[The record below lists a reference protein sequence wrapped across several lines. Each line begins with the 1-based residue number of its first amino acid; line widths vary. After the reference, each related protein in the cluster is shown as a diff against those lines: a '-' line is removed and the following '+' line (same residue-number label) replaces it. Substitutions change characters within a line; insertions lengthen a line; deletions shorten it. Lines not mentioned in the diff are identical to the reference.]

1 MLPAGL
7 ARVPAAPLSL
17 GLDAAFLARHLFYF
31 HSSSS
36 NQDINKATQIRTR
49 LDFVSIPGFM
59 TDHANAKHYA
69 PRLHYTPSHRTTMQ
83 CSTS

>member
-1 MLPAGL
+1 MAIFPAEFLRVSTVPL
-7 ARVPAAPLSL
+7 ALCF
-17 GLDAAFLARHLFYF
+17 GAAFLARHLFYF

-69 PRLHYTPSHRTTMQ
+69 PRLHHTYTT
-83 CSTS
+83 